1 MIVSYNIF
9 FHMFVRVKDNGLGLF
24 YFSLLFSFFFSI
36 YFLILNLR
44 LEYSMILYITVTNY
58 HTI

>member
-1 MIVSYNIF
+1 
-9 FHMFVRVKDNGLGLF
+9 MFVRVKDNGLGLF